1 MSLGRTLKALRQKK
15 SLNQKTLSV
24 LSGVSQATISRI
36 ETGRVLQL
44 RSSALKSLAGALSV
58 SVDFLMGDNE
68 VFATIPTA
76 ISIGSIPGL
85 PGGRED
91 RFRHVA
97 DTLNAFAIQEN
108 GRILYVNQT
117 LADLLGYRKEEL
129 LGKNGIEI
137 LLAPQSQGSAQRLI
151 AKDSSEAYEVL
162 MARRDGSFF
171 PVEMVG
177 HKLNENLRLNVFQD
191 IAERRCRQ
199 AVIRVQRA
207 GLNIEKMQNLGK
219 IVRILSDEIE
229 EMGVLF
235 EAVGLMII
243 DEENDLLTSYHAYP
257 EFRGYRSF
265 QDAAPLQELLQRFAP
280 LRSLVSHWHR
290 TKIWEYE
297 ADEEF
302 LQMMQ
307 ESSLGST
314 YRPQSVINVPFTQG
328 VLGLGLSPGSS
339 ANTETLVALLGEF
352 SQPISSTI
360 KRLAEIRALR
370 KALDSTRKQLHI
382 QQPD

>member
-44 RSSALKSLAGALSV
+44 RSSGLKSLAGALGV

-85 PGGRED
+85 PSGRED
-91 RFRHVA
+91 RFRQVA
-97 DTLNAFAIQEN
+97 DTLNAFTIQEN

-129 LGKNGIEI
+129 LGKDGIEV
-137 LLAPQSQGSAQRLI
+137 LLAPQSQDSAQRLI
-151 AKDSSEAYEVL
+151 AKGSSEAYEVL

-171 PVEMVG
+171 PVEMAG
-177 HKLNENLRLNVFQD
+177 HKLNENLRLDVFQD

-207 GLNIEKMQNLGK
+207 GLNIEKVQNLGR

-229 EMGVLF
+229 AMGVLF
-235 EAVGLMII
+235 EAIGLMII

-265 QDAAPLQELLQRFAP
+265 QDTAPLQELLQRFAP

-297 ADEEF
+297 TDEEF

-314 YRPQSVINVPFTQG
+314 YRPQSVINIPFTQG

-339 ANTETLVALLGEF
+339 ARTETLVALLGEF

-360 KRLAEIRALR
+360 KRLSEIWALR
-370 KALDSTRKQLHI
+370 KALESTRKQLHVK
-382 QQPD
+382 QPD